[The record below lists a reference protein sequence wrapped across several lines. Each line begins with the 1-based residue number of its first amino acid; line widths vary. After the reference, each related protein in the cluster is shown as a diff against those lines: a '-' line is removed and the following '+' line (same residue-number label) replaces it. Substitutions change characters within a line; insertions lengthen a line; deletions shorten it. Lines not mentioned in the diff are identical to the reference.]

1 MGFNLD
7 KLAEIAKPRSE
18 NAKKMA
24 RMRKENREWLRMSQE
39 IALSLHCYL
48 RKMKMTQKD
57 LAERMEVSPTYI
69 GRLLKGQEN
78 LTLDTICRLQ
88 KVTGQ
93 ELVSVVRPY
102 EYKEVL
108 TLAHISA
115 LAEVVRITFRNDSI
129 EQMRNENG
137 QLVFVPQVL
146 VQFASLN
153 YGSLRGALFLKT
165 QGSPLADYVLPP
177 MFFGQIVDKAFMVE

>member
-24 RMRKENREWLRMSQE
+24 RMRKENREWIRMSQE

-108 TLAHISA
+108 TLAHVSA
-115 LAEVVRITFRNDSI
+115 LTEVVRS
-129 EQMRNENG
+129 
-137 QLVFVPQVL
+137 
-146 VQFASLN
+146 
-153 YGSLRGALFLKT
+153 KT
-165 QGSPLADYVLPP
+165 YCGKQNATAEYSPVSGDA
-177 MFFGQIVDKAFMVE
+177 A

>member
-1 MGFNLD
+1 MEQLYYKYAKMELEQFAMFEENLSQKMEEVQFQTQAQFSFD
-7 KLAEIAKPRSE
+7 KTQNVLCSRITVMMSDSE
-18 NAKKMA
+18 K
-24 RMRKENREWLRMSQE
+24 L
-39 IALSLHCYL
+39 
-48 RKMKMTQKD
+48 
-57 LAERMEVSPTYI
+57 
-69 GRLLKGQEN
+69 LLKA
-78 LTLDTICRLQ
+78 IMC
-88 KVTGQ
+88 
-93 ELVSVVRPY
+93 SY
-102 EYKEVL
+102 F
-108 TLAHISA
+108 
-115 LAEVVRITFRNDSI
+115 TFRNDSI